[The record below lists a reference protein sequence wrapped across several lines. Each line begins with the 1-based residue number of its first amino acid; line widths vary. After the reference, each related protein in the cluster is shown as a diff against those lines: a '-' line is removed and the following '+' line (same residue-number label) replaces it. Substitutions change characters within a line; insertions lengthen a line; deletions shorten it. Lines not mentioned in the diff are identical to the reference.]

1 MTRVPAMRVQIVDEH
16 DVVRVEAELAQ
27 SSAEL
32 IELQLGLCAEPSQAE
47 AFLERLRCALGEALA
62 NAVHYDLKP
71 PSRAQIEYA
80 TVIASALSVPI
91 APEVLR
97 YRGHMH
103 AFLDEHVAAYRARKT
118 ERGTSPKRAD
128 AVRSPQVDPDA
139 DIPF

>member
-1 MTRVPAMRVQIVDEH
+1 MTRTPAMRVQIVDERA
-16 DVVRVEAELAQ
+16 VVRFEAELGQ

-32 IELQLGLCAEPSQAE
+32 MELQLGLCTDASQAD
-47 AFLERLRCALGEALA
+47 AFLDRLRRALGEALG

-80 TVIASALSVPI
+80 TVIATALSVPL

-103 AFLDEHVAAYRARKT
+103 AFLDQYVPAYRATR
-118 ERGTSPKRAD
+118 RTST
-128 AVRSPQVDPDA
+128 AVAQ
-139 DIPF
+139 

>member
-1 MTRVPAMRVQIVDEH
+1 VTEVHALRVQIVDEH
-16 DVVRVEAELAQ
+16 GVVRVDAELAQ

-32 IELQLGLCAEPSQAE
+32 IELQLDLCADAAQIDV
-47 AFLERLRCALGEALA
+47 FLERLRRALGEALG

-80 TVIASALSVPI
+80 TAIATALSVPL

-103 AFLDEHVAAYRARKT
+103 AFLDEHVATYHAGRQPRRSRT
-118 ERGTSPKRAD
+118 RVVRQGTTLD
-128 AVRSPQVDPDA
+128 HPDE
-139 DIPF
+139 DVPF